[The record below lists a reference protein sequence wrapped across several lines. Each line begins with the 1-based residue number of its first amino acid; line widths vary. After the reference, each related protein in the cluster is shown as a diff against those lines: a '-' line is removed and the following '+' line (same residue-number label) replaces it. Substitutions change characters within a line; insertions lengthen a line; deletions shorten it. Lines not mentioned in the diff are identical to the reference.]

1 MRLAE
6 GLPLDILDE
15 DGRRAVAGLVA
26 SGLIDG
32 PSAVR
37 DKRVRLTLRGRLLT
51 DTVVRA
57 LLAI

>member
-1 MRLAE
+1 
-6 GLPLDILDE
+6 
-15 DGRRAVAGLVA
+15 
-26 SGLIDG
+26 
-32 PSAVR
+32 VR